1 MRLKDNLE
9 ILKILKSYFKRN
21 PDIRFYQG
29 LLNLGIT
36 NHIVDLYYEEPIDTL
51 KRMLEEK

>member
-21 PDIRFYQG
+21 PDIRFHQG

-51 KRMLEEK
+51 KRIEAK